1 LHTKTHEPVDSGEAV
16 TPTVEDHRGGPLLV
30 LGGPGTGKTYCLEKR
45 YLSLAAEPD
54 LAPHQILLLC
64 NNRAWAAEA
73 RNRMIWELPQQ
84 AALEVPFYTWHGL
97 AYHLVSRYYPIL
109 GYREPPVVLTGPEQ
123 WGAVRELASRQS
135 PGAWGDWGERL
146 SERAFIDELADFCL
160 RAEQR
165 LDGPD
170 ELQVLV
176 DARPDWAPVVD
187 FYGQYR
193 DFLKLE
199 SRLDYAGLLAEAV
212 RLLRQDEQVRDTL
225 ARRFPHILVDDGQEM
240 GKSHRQLL
248 MSLGVSNLT
257 VAADPDSGIES
268 FRGAEPDWVFGF
280 EKWFG
285 PSTTI
290 VLAESKRIGLP
301 LSSATAGLIA
311 HNDTT
316 ATHRVTTPA
325 QHPTEFECRIYSSA
339 AEEVE
344 SIARELKLCH
354 LEQGVAWSE
363 MAVLIS
369 QPRYLLGPLERAL
382 DELEV
387 PHGVMV
393 GDRPLAA
400 EPAVKCFLDLVRF
413 ALTPNSGQGSHD
425 PNSPWPA
432 AGELLQE
439 LLTSPMGGL
448 DYSARRR
455 LERLAWQTGKSLL
468 QVVEESG
475 DGEELRALR
484 DVVLEH
490 QAHADEC
497 FWHVFRRS
505 AYYRALEEGA
515 PGWGTADE
523 NARAL
528 NSLVAFSHALSRFV
542 ERRHGSASIGAY
554 LKEAARA
561 DFGGDPWVPPV
572 LEEEPGVSLVS
583 FHGAK
588 GRQWHTVVVAGCLDA
603 WIPKGRRAQGLFD
616 PFLLE
621 APLVAHREIEAIADD
636 RRTFYVAA
644 TRARCRALFTVSPA
658 AGGRARPSRFLFELS
673 GSAPQPPALE
683 PLRALTQRDLTAALR
698 RNFTEPA
705 SSAAGRV
712 AAAIALS
719 EIPQIDPTRWYGRW
733 GWTEGVTPLVEG
745 DLRTSF
751 SRLGVFE
758 NCGLQ
763 YLLQSVL
770 GLDPSSTYSMKFGTW
785 IHALFQAVHESK
797 IATPPQ
803 LLAEYAKMFDETI
816 FPSATIARQF
826 KRDGEKML
834 QIFWEN
840 ERDRHTVKAEHYFEI
855 PFAGAVLRGRID
867 RVDRIERPGTSEQP
881 GVGGVLKLTDY
892 KTAKW
897 APSYSKAEKSL
908 QLAIYHYAALHDP
921 ELVRL
926 GTPAVARL
934 VYPGAV
940 TKAGKYQVLNQS
952 PEQAAEVLEGLPQ
965 ILSRVRS
972 EDFRPS
978 PHADCFFCKM
988 KPLCP
993 LWPDGREVQA

>member
-1 LHTKTHEPVDSGEAV
+1 VKPV
-16 TPTVEDHRGGPLLV
+16 TPTIDAHRGGPLLV
-30 LGGPGTGKTYCLEKR
+30 LGGPGTGKTYSLEKR

-73 RNRMIWELPQQ
+73 RNRLVWQLPQQ
-84 AALEVPFYTWHGL
+84 ATLEVPFYTWHGL

-123 WGAVRELASRQS
+123 WGAVRELAARQD
-135 PGAWGDWGERL
+135 PDAWGEWAGRL

-160 RAEQR
+160 RVEQR

-170 ELQVLV
+170 ELEALV
-176 DARPDWAPVVD
+176 TARPDWAPVVD
-187 FYGQYR
+187 FCGQYR
-193 DFLKLE
+193 RFLRDE
-199 SRLDYAGLLAEAV
+199 SRLDYAGLLAESV
-212 RLLRQDEQVRDTL
+212 RLLEQNSDIRDML

-240 GKSHRQLL
+240 GKSHRRLL
-248 MSLGVSNLT
+248 ISLGVSNLT

-301 LSSATAGLIA
+301 LSSAAGDLIA
-311 HNDTT
+311 HNGTT
-316 ATHRVTTPA
+316 ATHRVTAPA
-325 QHPTEFECRIYSSA
+325 EHPTEFQCRIYASA

-354 LEQGVAWSE
+354 LERGVAWSE

-387 PHGVMV
+387 PHGPML
-393 GDRPLAA
+393 GDRPLAS
-400 EPAVKCFLDLVRF
+400 EPAIKCFLDLVRF
-413 ALTPNSGQGSHD
+413 SLHQNSRNQ
-425 PNSPWPA
+425 NSVRESQDRASSWSEA
-432 AGELLQE
+432 ADLLPE
-439 LLTSPMGGL
+439 LLTSRMGGL

-455 LERLAWQTGKSLL
+455 LERLAWHTGKSLQ
-468 QVVEESG
+468 QVVEEST
-475 DGEELRALR
+475 DGEELLALR

-490 QAHADEC
+490 QAQADEC
-497 FWHVFRRS
+497 FWQVFRRS
-505 AYYRALEEGA
+505 AYYRLIEDGA
-515 PGWGTADE
+515 AGWKTGGE
-523 NARAL
+523 NNQAL

-542 ERRHGSASIGAY
+542 ERRHGSASIGDY

-588 GRQWHTVVVAGCLDA
+588 GREWHTVVVAGCLDA

-616 PFLLE
+616 PFMLE

-636 RRTFYVAA
+636 RRTFFVAA

-658 AGGRARPSRFLFELS
+658 AGGRGRPSRFLFELS
-673 GSAPQPPALE
+673 GAAPQPPA
-683 PLRALTQRDLTAALR
+683 PKTLRALTPRDLTAVLR
-698 RNFTEPA
+698 RNFAEPD

-733 GWTEGVTPLVEG
+733 DWTDGPTPLVEG

-751 SRLGVFE
+751 SRLGIFE

-797 IATPPQ
+797 IATPPR
-803 LLAEYAKMFDETI
+803 LLAEYEKMFDETI

-855 PFAGAVLRGRID
+855 PFAGAILRGRID
-867 RVDRIERPGTSEQP
+867 RVDRIERPNNSGRP
-881 GVGGVLKLTDY
+881 GSGGVLKLTDY

-908 QLAIYHYAALHDP
+908 QLAIYHYAALNDP
-921 ELVRL
+921 DLKKL

-940 TKAGKYQVLNQS
+940 TKAGNYQVLNQS
-952 PEQAAEVLEGLPQ
+952 PEQAAEVLDTLPEM
-965 ILSRVRS
+965 ISRLRS

-978 PHADCFFCKM
+978 AHADCFFCKM

>member
-1 LHTKTHEPVDSGEAV
+1 MTLSVADY
-16 TPTVEDHRGGPLLV
+16 RGGPLLV
-30 LGGPGTGKTYCLEKR
+30 LGGPGTGKTHALEQR

-54 LAPHQILLLC
+54 LAPHRILLLC
-64 NNRAWAAEA
+64 NNRAWAADA
-73 RNRMIWELPQQ
+73 RNRLVWQLPQQ
-84 AALEVPFYTWHGL
+84 ATLEVPFYTWHGL
-97 AYHLVSRYYPIL
+97 AYHLVSRFYPTL
-109 GYREPPVVLTGPEQ
+109 GYAEPPVLLTGPEQ
-123 WGAVRELASRQS
+123 WGAVRELAAKQN
-135 PGAWGDWGERL
+135 PAEWGDWAGRL
-146 SERAFIDELADFCL
+146 NERAFIDELADFCL
-160 RAEQR
+160 RVQQR

-170 ELQVLV
+170 ELALLV
-176 DARPDWAPVVD
+176 KARADWAPVVD
-187 FYGQYR
+187 FYGRYR

-212 RLLRQDEQVRDTL
+212 RLLEQDEQVRETL
-225 ARRFPHILVDDGQEM
+225 SRRFPHILVDDGQEM

-248 MSLGVSNLT
+248 ISLGVSNLT

-290 VLAESKRIGLP
+290 ELFESKRIGLP
-301 LSSATAGLIA
+301 LSSAATQLIR
-311 HNDTT
+311 HNDAA
-316 ATHRVTTPA
+316 ATHRFREPA
-325 QHPTEFECRIYSSA
+325 AHATEFQCRIYGSA

-344 SIARELKLCH
+344 AIARELKLTH
-354 LEQGVAWSE
+354 LQHGVAWSE

-369 QPRYLLGPLERAL
+369 QPRFLLGPLERAL

-387 PHGVMV
+387 PHGPMI

-400 EPAVKCFLDLVRF
+400 EPAVKGFLDLVKF
-413 ALTPNSGQGSHD
+413 ALGRGEAGG
-425 PNSPWPA
+425 PA
-432 AGELLQE
+432 SNGAAELLPE
-439 LLTSPMGGL
+439 LLTSPLGGL

-455 LERLAWQTGKSLL
+455 LERLAWHSGKSL
-468 QVVEESG
+468 QEVVEESSEC
-475 DGEELRALR
+475 EELRALI
-484 DVVLEH
+484 DIVVKH
-490 QAHADEC
+490 RSKADEC
-497 FWHVFRRS
+497 FWQVYRRS
-505 AYYRALEEGA
+505 AYYRELEEGHPA
-515 PGWGTADE
+515 SRAVGE
-523 NARAL
+523 NNQAL
-528 NSLVAFSHALSRFV
+528 DSLVAFAHSLSRFV
-542 ERRHGSASIGAY
+542 ERRHGSASIDDY

-561 DFGGDPWVPPV
+561 DFGGDPWVPPLV
-572 LEEEPGVSLVS
+572 DDEPGVALVS

-588 GRQWHTVVVAGCLDA
+588 GREWHTVFVAGCLDA

-621 APLVAHREIEAIADD
+621 APEVAHREIEAIADD

-644 TRARCRALFTVSPA
+644 TRARSRTLFTVSPA
-658 AGGRARPSRFLFELS
+658 GSGRARPSRFLFELS
-673 GSAPQPPALE
+673 GRAPEEPPADAFQ
-683 PLRALTQRDLTAALR
+683 ALTRRELTAVLR
-698 RNFTEPA
+698 REFAEPG
-705 SSAAGRV
+705 SSPARRIAAV
-712 AAAIALS
+712 IALS
-719 EIPQIDPTRWYGRW
+719 EIPEVDPTRWYGRW
-733 GWTEGVTPLVEG
+733 EWTSGATPLVDG
-745 DLRTSF
+745 DLKTSF

-797 IATPPQ
+797 IKAPPQ
-803 LLAEYAKMFDETI
+803 LLAEYEKLFDATI
-816 FPSATIARQF
+816 FPSSTIARQF

-834 QIFWEN
+834 QVFWEN
-840 ERDRHTVKAEHYFEI
+840 ERDHHTVKAEHSFAI

-867 RVDRIERPGTSEQP
+867 RVDRIERPATRDRPGTR
-881 GVGGVLKLTDY
+881 GALKLTDY

-921 ELVRL
+921 ELQEL
-926 GTPAVARL
+926 GEPAIARL
-934 VYPGAV
+934 VYPGA
-940 TKAGKYQVLNQS
+940 TSRAGKYQVLNQS
-952 PEQAAEVLEGLPQ
+952 PEQAAQVLETLPEM
-965 ILSRVRS
+965 IASVRS

-993 LWPDGREVQA
+993 LWPDGSEVQT